1 MIGARQPRWPRIAMI
16 ALAVIAG
23 VSGCSKPASTEDE
36 TTTDLRQI
44 ARAYDLVLAE
54 KRRPPRDLAE
64 IEKVL
69 TELHAANLNPP
80 AKDVLTSSR
89 DNEPYVVIMG
99 ANLGATKSSEI
110 LAYEKRGA
118 EGKRYVLMMSYDVEQ
133 LSDEE
138 FAQATFAMGNKPSAN

>member
-1 MIGARQPRWPRIAMI
+1 MDLRHIRFGIAPTC
-16 ALAVIAG
+16 LGFLLVAG
-23 VSGCSKPASTEDE
+23 CFSGSKSSEDE
-36 TTTDLRQI
+36 TTTDFRHI
-44 ARAYDLVLAE
+44 VRAYDLVLAE

-133 LSDEE
+133 LSDKE
-138 FAQATFAMGNKPSAN
+138 FAQATFAMGHKPSAN